1 MEKQTIRFLHVVIAS
16 ALVAVSSPAFA
27 GPGFRMSSKNP
38 APKAPIPAPQ
48 YNSYVFGYG
57 GYAFGSNWQNT
68 GAFDVTDPAWQ
79 NMCPNNAHMLPGFDP
94 QAVNMDWDTD
104 GGWTLGG
111 GVGRYSGLFG
121 GSRFEL
127 EGTYLS
133 NSVNGMTYHNFQLP
147 ANFDLDT
154 TAVMVNYLKEIP
166 LGRCT
171 GYLGGGIG
179 WGWTSMDGD
188 VDTILYSDSSS
199 GFAWQLIAGIDFP
212 LTERLALFTQYRYLV
227 LDDAEFTTDFG
238 DFTNVTDENPAN
250 HSVLLGARVSF

>member
-1 MEKQTIRFLHVVIAS
+1 MEKQIIRFLYVVIAS
-16 ALVAVSSPAFA
+16 VLAATSSPVSAD
-27 GPGFRMSSKNP
+27 PGFRMSSKNP
-38 APKAPIPAPQ
+38 VPKAPIAVPQ
-48 YNSYVFGYG
+48 PKGYVFGYG
-57 GYAFGSNWQNT
+57 GFAFGSSWENT
-68 GAFDVTDPAWQ
+68 GAFDL
-79 NMCPNNAHMLPGFDP
+79 LPGWQANCPPGYAGHNLINP
-94 QAVNMDWDTD
+94 QSIPMDWETD

-133 NSVNGMTYHNFQLP
+133 NEVNGLSYAGFALP

-154 TAVMVNYLKEIP
+154 TAVMVNYLKEVP

-188 VDTILYSDSSS
+188 IDTILYSDSSS

-238 DFTNVTDENPAN
+238 DFTNVTDENPSS
-250 HSVLLGARVSF
+250 HSVLVGARVSF

>member
-1 MEKQTIRFLHVVIAS
+1 
-16 ALVAVSSPAFA
+16 
-27 GPGFRMSSKNP
+27 
-38 APKAPIPAPQ
+38 
-48 YNSYVFGYG
+48 
-57 GYAFGSNWQNT
+57 
-68 GAFDVTDPAWQ
+68 
-79 NMCPNNAHMLPGFDP
+79 MCPNDAHTLPGFDP

-133 NSVNGMTYHNFQLP
+133 NSVDGMTYHNFQLP

-154 TAVMVNYLKEIP
+154 TAVMVNYLKEVP

-171 GYLGGGIG
+171 GYFGGGIG

-188 VDTILYSDSSS
+188 VDTILYSDPPAVSPGSSS
-199 GFAWQLIAGIDFP
+199 PVSTSRSRNVSPSSPSIV
-212 LTERLALFTQYRYLV
+212 TSSS
-227 LDDAEFTTDFG
+227 TTPSSPR
-238 DFTNVTDENPAN
+238 TSATSPT
-250 HSVLLGARVSF
+250 